1 LRTKSVQPHRFRQQA
16 LPRPAGDGTPLALH
30 LIARRM
36 LRGRRS
42 RMSRELLEDSGPSQP
57 IHGSRLVP
65 MVASGRILVPV
76 DFSTC
81 SLAALEHALAMA
93 ARFGSSVD
101 VLHVRS
107 MPVGHRTEAAFA
119 DSEATQ
125 LLDRMMDDLA
135 GGDTVEVRS
144 RVQCGDAAA
153 EIVRI
158 AQEDGYDLIVMG
170 THGRSGSSQ
179 ILRGDV
185 AEQVI
190 KRAPC
195 PVLTIRVV
203 GQQASETTDTIEFA
217 DTEVP

>member
-1 LRTKSVQPHRFRQQA
+1 
-16 LPRPAGDGTPLALH
+16 
-30 LIARRM
+30 
-36 LRGRRS
+36 
-42 RMSRELLEDSGPSQP
+42 MSRELLEDSGPSQP

-65 MVASGRILVPV
+65 MIASGRILAPI
-76 DFSTC
+76 DFSAC

-101 VLHVRS
+101 VLHVWS
-107 MPVGHRTEAAFA
+107 LPVGLEPAAAFA
-119 DSEATQ
+119 ETQAAQ
-125 LLDRMMDDLA
+125 LLDQMMDDLS

-144 RVQCGDAAA
+144 RVQCGDAVA

-158 AQEDGYDLIVMG
+158 AEEDGYDLIVMG
-170 THGRSGSSQ
+170 THGGSGVNHL
-179 ILRGDV
+179 LRGSV

-190 KRAPC
+190 RLAPC

-203 GQQASETTDTIEFA
+203 GHEAIETTDTIEYA

>member
-1 LRTKSVQPHRFRQQA
+1 
-16 LPRPAGDGTPLALH
+16 
-30 LIARRM
+30 
-36 LRGRRS
+36 
-42 RMSRELLEDSGPSQP
+42 MSRELLEDSGPSQP

-101 VLHVRS
+101 VLHVSS
-107 MPVGHRTEAAFA
+107 MPIGHQTEAAFA

-125 LLDRMMDDLA
+125 LLDGMIDDLA
-135 GGDTVEVRS
+135 GGDTVEVRG

-158 AQEDGYDLIVMG
+158 AQEEGYDLIVMG

-190 KRAPC
+190 KRALC